1 MSDPHE
7 HQQSP
12 IKTPK
17 QLITVVVLAFLV
29 PIILITLL
37 VTFVTSRTKGGA
49 GSEAMSSGAID
60 ARIAPLAHLD
70 LVDTSAVKTLKSG
83 EDVYKAVCTTCH
95 AAGVAGAPKFGNAVD
110 WKPRIA
116 QGVNTLWDHAI
127 KGIRAMPAKGGN
139 PDLDDIEVERAVVY
153 MANAG
158 GAKFIDPPL
167 PAPGAEAAPAAP
179 AAPALGSTADP
190 AIVAAIAAA
199 NAAASPAANSAANP
213 TAGVAASPAAGA
225 APAAVSAGA
234 DPGQKLFAAVCTAC
248 HGAGIAGAPKF
259 GDKAAW
265 APHIAKGLDTLYDH
279 AIHGLV
285 EGSMVMPPKGGSA
298 ASDDDVKAAVRYMVN
313 GSK

>member
-7 HQQSP
+7 NPQSP

-29 PIILITLL
+29 PIILIVLL
-37 VTFVTSRTKGGA
+37 VSFVTSLTKPGA
-49 GSEAMSSGAID
+49 GTEALTSAAID
-60 ARIAPLAHLD
+60 SRIAPIAKLD
-70 LVDTSAVKTLKSG
+70 LVDADATKTLKSG

-95 AAGVAGAPKFGNAVD
+95 AAGVAGAPKFGNAGD

-116 QGVNTLWDHAI
+116 EGVDTLWDHAL
-127 KGIRAMPAKGGN
+127 KGYKGMPAKGGN

-158 GAKFIDPPL
+158 GAKFTDPPL
-167 PAPGAEAAPAAP
+167 PAAGAAVAATAP
-179 AAPALGSTADP
+179 APALGSIPDP
-190 AIVAAIAAA
+190 AIVAALAAA
-199 NAAASPAANSAANP
+199 NS
-213 TAGVAASPAAGA
+213 GAGA
-225 APAAVSAGA
+225 APAAAASSD
-234 DPGQKLFAAVCTAC
+234 DPGQKLFASVCTAC

-279 AIHGLV
+279 AIHGLI
-285 EGSMVMPPKGGSA
+285 EGSMVMPPKGGSN

>member
-7 HQQSP
+7 NPQSP

-29 PIILITLL
+29 PIILIVLL
-37 VTFVTSRTKGGA
+37 VSFVTSLTKPGA
-49 GSEAMSSGAID
+49 GTEALTSAAID
-60 ARIAPLAHLD
+60 SRIAPIAKLD
-70 LVDTSAVKTLKSG
+70 LVDADATKTLKSG

-95 AAGVAGAPKFGNAVD
+95 AAGVAGAPKFGNAGD

-116 QGVNTLWDHAI
+116 EGVDTLWDHAL
-127 KGIRAMPAKGGN
+127 KGYKGMPAKGGN

-158 GAKFIDPPL
+158 GAKFTDPPL
-167 PAPGAEAAPAAP
+167 PAAGAAVAATAPAP
-179 AAPALGSTADP
+179 APALGSVPDP
-190 AIVAAIAAA
+190 AIVAALAAA
-199 NAAASPAANSAANP
+199 NA
-213 TAGVAASPAAGA
+213 GAGA
-225 APAAVSAGA
+225 APAAAASS
-234 DPGQKLFAAVCTAC
+234 DDSGQKLFASVCTAC

-279 AIHGLV
+279 AIHGLI
-285 EGSMVMPPKGGSA
+285 EGSMVMPPKGGSN